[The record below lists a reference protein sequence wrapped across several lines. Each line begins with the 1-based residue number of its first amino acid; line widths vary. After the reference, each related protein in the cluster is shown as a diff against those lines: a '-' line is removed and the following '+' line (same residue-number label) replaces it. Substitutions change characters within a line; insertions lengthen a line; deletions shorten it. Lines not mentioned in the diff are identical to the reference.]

1 MEKGRLKRG
10 NSMKG
15 GKPEVNE
22 GLAIFGEIK
31 IEGFTVKPW
40 TLKQVIQLTTV
51 LKAMVKN
58 LQDNGIDFTDM
69 DKEVNPEII
78 VGLLEGVAP
87 ALPELI
93 AVSLRL
99 ESVAEAED
107 MEWGKAVAI
116 GTQIF
121 VLNWNHIKNFLG
133 QIWSGVENLKT
144 ADQLKTDSPSPLQ

>member
-1 MEKGRLKRG
+1 M
-10 NSMKG
+10 G

-22 GLAIFGEIK
+22 GMALFGEIK
-31 IEGFTVKPW
+31 IEGFEVKPW

-51 LKAMVKN
+51 LKMMVKN
-58 LQDNGIDFTDM
+58 LQDNGIDFSDL
-69 DKEVNPEII
+69 DKEVNPELI
-78 VGLLEGVAP
+78 VGLLEGIAP
-87 ALPELI
+87 VLPELI

-99 ESVAEAED
+99 DSVSEAED

-133 QIWSGVENLKT
+133 QIWGGVETLKMAEQT
-144 ADQLKTDSPSPLQ
+144 KTDSPSPLQ